1 MNIAFSRIL
10 KVSQKKVEF
19 NFRKLPGDRLSY
31 HVDLTD
37 EKGKRLM
44 FTLDKAVEGGWRS
57 RGTNLPLW
65 LVAIE
70 QMLGEV
76 IEEEENDFLN

>member
-10 KVSQKKVEF
+10 KVSQKNIEF
-19 NFRKLPGDRLSY
+19 NFRKLPLESISY

-44 FTLDKAVEGGWRS
+44 FTLDKTADGIWRS
-57 RGTNLPLW
+57 KGTAIPLW

-70 QMLGEV
+70 QMLGSV
-76 IEEEENDFLN
+76 IEEEENSW

>member
-10 KVSQKKVEF
+10 KVSQKNIEF
-19 NFRKLPGDRLSY
+19 NFRKLPVGTTSY

-44 FTLDKAVEGGWRS
+44 FTLQKMGDGVWRS
-57 RGTNLPLW
+57 RGTSLPLW

-70 QMLGEV
+70 QMLGTV
-76 IEEEENDFLN
+76 IEEEEKTY